1 MRMRDRRLAVCVTLA
16 LAACTP
22 AAKPRVQPA
31 PSVPLAPAAATPA
44 TGKPADTPPVTAPAT
59 PLGLVPWPRQLAA
72 GTGSG
77 LTVGPASKIF
87 VTNAPAA
94 LRIASDLAALIA
106 RATGTRPPVTPL
118 VPGLPELV
126 PEGSLSLTLVPGTA
140 VPEGYELIV
149 ENARLRLNAAA
160 PAGLFYGV
168 QTIRQL
174 LPYWGEYDAILFQ
187 QPRPAVIPPLT
198 IRDAPR
204 YEWRG
209 AMLDVARHFFT
220 VDEVKRFV
228 DLLALHKMN
237 RLHLHLAD
245 DQGWRIE
252 IKKWPDLTAKGGAT
266 EVGGGPGGFYTQAQ
280 YSDLAAYAAQRFIT
294 IVPEIDM
301 PGHTNAA
308 LSSYAELN
316 CTGQAPPVFTG
327 TDVGFSALCVG
338 MDFTYLFIDDVVKE
352 IAAITPGPYFHMG
365 GDEVKTLTP
374 VQYRAFVE
382 RVQTIVQSH
391 GKQMIGWDEVAA
403 ATLLPT
409 SIVQHWRPDA
419 AHGDLAR
426 APHLILSPGNRTY
439 LDMKYDE
446 ETALGLKWAG
456 LIPVR
461 TAYDW
466 DPATLVPEAPAASVL
481 GVEAPLW
488 SETIANLR
496 DAEFLAMPRLAA
508 IAEAGWSPAAA
519 RDWDH
524 FRARLGAQGPRWTAL
539 GINFYRAP
547 EIPWR

>member
-1 MRMRDRRLAVCVTLA
+1 MAYMRMGDWR
-16 LAACTP
+16 LAACLAVAV
-22 AAKPRVQPA
+22 AACAPTAQPRVQPA
-31 PSVPLAPAAATPA
+31 SPVPGVPPAAGPAAATP
-44 TGKPADTPPVTAPAT
+44 VSAPA
-59 PLGLVPWPRQLAA
+59 PLPLDLVPWPRHLAA
-72 GTGSG
+72 GTGAG

-94 LRIASDLAALIA
+94 LRIAGDLAALIA
-106 RATGTRPPVTPL
+106 RATGARPPVTPFTS
-118 VPGLPELV
+118 GLPELV

-140 VPEGYELIV
+140 LPEGYELIV
-149 ENARLRLNAAA
+149 ENGRLRLNAAA
-160 PAGLFYGV
+160 PAGLFYGL

-187 QPRPAVIPPLT
+187 QPRAAVIPPLT

-220 VDEVKRFV
+220 VDEVKRYIDV
-228 DLLALHKMN
+228 LALHKMN

-294 IVPEIDM
+294 LVPEIDM

-316 CTGQAPPVFTG
+316 CNGQAPPVFTG
-327 TDVGFSALCVG
+327 TDVGFSALCVA

-374 VQYRAFVE
+374 AQYRAFVE

-419 AHGDLAR
+419 AHGELAR

-439 LDMKYDE
+439 LDMKYDD

-466 DPATLVPEAPAASVL
+466 DPAALVPEAPAAAVL

-488 SETIANLR
+488 SETLATMR

-508 IAEAGWSPAAA
+508 IAEAGWSPAEA
-519 RDWDH
+519 RDWER
-524 FRARLGAQGPRWTAL
+524 FRNRLGAQGPRWTAL